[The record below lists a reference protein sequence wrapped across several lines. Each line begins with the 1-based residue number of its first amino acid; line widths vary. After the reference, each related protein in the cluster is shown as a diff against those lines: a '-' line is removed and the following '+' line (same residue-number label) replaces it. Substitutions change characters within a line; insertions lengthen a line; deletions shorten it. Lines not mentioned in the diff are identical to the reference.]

1 MGMFRFLSCMTIKL
15 KVAVIYMSCWKP
27 KPQLEVA
34 AMSDSSGSW
43 TGDCTEA
50 DGSFTE
56 VTYDCPLDLI
66 YSFGPIANWMVR
78 VVSCFDVMFFFESW
92 PQVKLSCGFG
102 LVVWVFLITLILIK
116 GKTQKL

>member
-1 MGMFRFLSCMTIKL
+1 MGMFRFLSCMTVKL

-92 PQVKLSCGFG
+92 PSRRGDLPTFVS
-102 LVVWVFLITLILIK
+102 LV
-116 GKTQKL
+116 QD